1 MEKKKVFL
9 VNTLYVTVIA
19 GIIFLAFKYLVPVF
33 FPFILAFLIA
43 VMLHI
48 PIRKIS
54 GRVPLNKKWIS
65 ILITAAF
72 YGITFFLLLFAGS
85 RVLAWCTQVIP
96 KLPAFYNE
104 TIYPW
109 LNEWLNRMEL
119 DSNGLLA
126 SITPYIMDFM
136 ENLSVNLGNTI
147 SEYSGK
153 ALSFLSG
160 FAAAIPGMV
169 VKLVIT
175 VVATFFISADFD
187 ELKDAIKTAMPQKAA
202 HMADHI
208 LGQTG
213 STIKIYLKS
222 YSFLMGLTFMEL
234 LIGFL
239 LLGVIRPFLLALVIA
254 IFDILPVL
262 GTGGIL
268 IPWAVLAF
276 LLKQYPMGIGI
287 LVLYLVITIIRNIVE
302 PKIVGKQMGLHPL
315 VTLIALTVGMK
326 FFGIAGLIGLPVAI
340 SIGWGMYKTGS
351 REAVGEI

>member
-9 VNTLYVTVIA
+9 VNTLYVIVIA
-19 GIIFLAFKYLVPVF
+19 GIAFLAFKYLVPVF
-33 FPFILAFLIA
+33 FPFIMAFLIA
-43 VMLHI
+43 ILLHV
-48 PIRKIS
+48 PITKIS
-54 GRVPLNKKWIS
+54 ARVPLNKKGLS

-72 YGITFFLLLFAGS
+72 FGISFFLILLAGN
-85 RVLAWCTQVIP
+85 RIITWCTQVIP
-96 KLPAFYNE
+96 KLPGFYNE

-109 LNEWLNRMEL
+109 LNEWLNEIEQ

-126 SITPYIMDFM
+126 SITPYITDFM
-136 ENLSVNLGNTI
+136 ENLSVNLGNSI

-160 FAAAIPGMV
+160 FAASIPGMV

-187 ELKDAIKTAMPQKAA
+187 EIKDAIKTVMPQKAVNA
-202 HMADHI
+202 ADHI
-208 LGQTG
+208 QKQIGATV
-213 STIKIYLKS
+213 KIYLKS
-222 YSFLMGLTFMEL
+222 YSFLMGLTFLEL
-234 LIGFL
+234 FIGFL
-239 LLGVIRPFLLALVIA
+239 LLKVRQPFLLALMIA

-268 IPWAVLAF
+268 IPWAVFAF

-287 LVLYLVITIIRNIVE
+287 LVLYLVITVIRNIVE

-326 FFGIAGLIGLPVAI
+326 FLGIAGLIGLPVAI
-340 SIGWGMYKTGS
+340 SIGWGMYKS
-351 REAVGEI
+351 RV